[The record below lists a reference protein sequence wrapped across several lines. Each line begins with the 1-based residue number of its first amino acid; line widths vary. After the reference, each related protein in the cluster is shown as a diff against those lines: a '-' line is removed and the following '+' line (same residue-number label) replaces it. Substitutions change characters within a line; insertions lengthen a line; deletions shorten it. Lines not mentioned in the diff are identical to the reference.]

1 MQMFGPIIT
10 RTKKEKYQRESEM
23 KKNHNKDQVMVRNFE
38 INNTIL
44 DCLSLQS
51 AKIPRKDT
59 KEEK

>member
-1 MQMFGPIIT
+1 MFGPIIT
-10 RTKKEKYQRESEM
+10 RTKKKGKILERERDE
-23 KKNHNKDQVMVRNFE
+23 KNHNKDQVMVRNFE